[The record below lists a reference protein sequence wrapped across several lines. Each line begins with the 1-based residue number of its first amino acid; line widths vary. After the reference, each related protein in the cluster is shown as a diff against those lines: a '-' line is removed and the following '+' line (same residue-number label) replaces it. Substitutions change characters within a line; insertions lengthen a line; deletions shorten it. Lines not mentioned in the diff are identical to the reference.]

1 MFPSH
6 SLDHQASSEEER
18 QRTGADNGR
27 FTRVHVT
34 LLAIVLFIDE
44 FWKVIKVVKV
54 DLAADCLF

>member
-6 SLDHQASSEEER
+6 LLHRQASSGEER
-18 QRTGADNGR
+18 QRTGADSSR
-27 FTRVHVT
+27 FTLVNVT
-34 LLAIVLFIDE
+34 LLAIVLFIHE